1 MLLICLATDTHD
13 TVAATYLGLK
23 ASDWIMI
30 AAIIIGPILAVL
42 TQLIWQLIKQKRDA
56 KVWVF
61 STMMSLRGF
70 PLNPEFIR
78 AANSIDV
85 VFFKN
90 EGIRTRWKTV
100 VGYLSSDQYKP
111 ENFTAHAFEKF
122 RDLLAELLSD
132 MAKDLGYGYDYT
144 HIKEQAWTPMWHR
157 TADEEWLKVRQG
169 LLAALTDKG
178 SLGVKVYAAQPANAN
193 KVGEIE

>member
-1 MLLICLATDTHD
+1 MLLFCLATDTPD
-13 TVAATYLGLK
+13 TVTATYLGLK
-23 ASDWIMI
+23 ASDWITI
-30 AAIIIGPILAVL
+30 AAIIVGPILAVL
-42 TQLIWQLIKQKRDA
+42 TQLIWQLIKQRRDA

-70 PLNPEFIR
+70 PLNQEFIR

-90 EGIRTRWKTV
+90 EEIRTRWKTV
-100 VGYLSSDQYKP
+100 VAYLSSDQYKP
-111 ENFTAHAFEKF
+111 ENFTVQAFEKF

-178 SLGVKVYAAQPANAN
+178 SLGVKVYAAQPASAH